1 MIKGIGCDIVAI
13 DRIAE
18 KVKNEKFLDR
28 VFTDE
33 EKKYITSHSVQSA
46 AGIWAS
52 KEAVSKALGS
62 GFLKLRYKDVE
73 ILHTEQG
80 QPYVNLSKI
89 AKSKMQKLSAENIQL
104 SISHEGNQALAFVV
118 LD

>member
-1 MIKGIGCDIVAI
+1 MIKGIGCDIVKI

-18 KVKNEKFLDR
+18 KVKNEKFLDK
-28 VFTDE
+28 VFTAE
-33 EKKYITSHSVQSA
+33 EKKYITSHTVQSA

-62 GFLKLRYKDVE
+62 GFLKLRYKDIE

-80 QPYVNLSKI
+80 QPYVMLNKT
-89 AKSKMQKLSAENIQL
+89 AESKMQKLSAKNIQL
-104 SISHEGNQALAFVV
+104 SISHEGNLALAFVV
-118 LD
+118 LE

>member
-1 MIKGIGCDIVAI
+1 MIKGIGCDVIAI

-18 KVKNEKFLDR
+18 KIKNEKFLDR
-28 VFTDE
+28 VFTTD
-33 EKKYITSHSVQSA
+33 EKKYINSHSIQTA

-62 GFLKLRYKDVE
+62 GFIKLRYKDIE

-89 AKSKMQKLSAENIQL
+89 AKTKMQKLLAKNIKL
-104 SISHEGNQALAFVV
+104 SISHEGSLAMAFVV